1 MANNFRKAKIQKYYT
16 SLRIRKVV
24 TQQQLENGG
33 LLTVDAKF
41 DEIMTARQ
49 KGYLEAIELILQELE
64 HEFDLYNPENP
75 NADVSKLDKE

>member
-1 MANNFRKAKIQKYYT
+1 MANNFRRAKIQKYYN

-24 TQQQLENGG
+24 AKQQLENGG
-33 LLTVDAKF
+33 TLTVDAKF

-64 HEFDLYNPENP
+64 NEFDLYNPENP
-75 NADVSKLDKE
+75 DADISKLDKE

>member
-24 TQQQLENGG
+24 AQQQLENGG
-33 LLTVDAKF
+33 ILTVDAKF

-75 NADVSKLDKE
+75 NVDISKLDKD